1 MQVGISFP
9 SCGILPLMTTLT
21 HPDAAGFVRAST
33 TAAPV
38 LERTRHAL
46 RSYLAMLFGVPCWQL
61 IGVPTSHRG
70 HWFVLTADAADRGPK
85 SRRSL
90 RCRGYA
96 SPVLRSV
103 DRHRAAT
110 VVDSLAR
117 HFCDASWLAR
127 VARADAEPIRE
138 TRTRRMS
145 SITCA
150 GALYRAE
157 AEANWSFVCRREG
170 CRTSAIRSPP
180 KSIGWAGRRSCCSR
194 KSASSESWSNCT
206 PRESSTASRERDQL
220 TGVKLQ
226 KRPVAQEPNR
236 RYRPILVQR
245 QIVLVYSANRAPL
258 LPSAGS
264 AARGYLGQSKDN
276 PRRFLIFAESCKH
289 ANRYSRVRERSRHG
303 PAFHT
308 WRSKERRVGVPE
320 MRRLRQLEE

>member
-1 MQVGISFP
+1 MSPKVEAVERHHAGWNIVSLVWDP
-9 SCGILPLMTTLT
+9 PT
-21 HPDAAGFVRAST
+21 HDNSHYSDAAGFVRAST

-103 DRHRAAT
+103 YCHRAAT

-127 VARADAEPIRE
+127 VARADAEPIRD

-145 SITCA
+145 SIICA
-150 GALYRAE
+150 GACIA
-157 AEANWSFVCRREG
+157 
-170 CRTSAIRSPP
+170 
-180 KSIGWAGRRSCCSR
+180 
-194 KSASSESWSNCT
+194 
-206 PRESSTASRERDQL
+206 
-220 TGVKLQ
+220 Q
-226 KRPVAQEPNR
+226 KRKPTGR
-236 RYRPILVQR
+236 
-245 QIVLVYSANRAPL
+245 S
-258 LPSAGS
+258 S
-264 AARGYLGQSKDN
+264 AAEKGVGLQPYGHLRNRLDGRGDDHAA
-276 PRRFLIFAESCKH
+276 AEKRVFRVLEQLH
-289 ANRYSRVRERSRHG
+289 ATRELHRV
-303 PAFHT
+303 A
-308 WRSKERRVGVPE
+308 
-320 MRRLRQLEE
+320 